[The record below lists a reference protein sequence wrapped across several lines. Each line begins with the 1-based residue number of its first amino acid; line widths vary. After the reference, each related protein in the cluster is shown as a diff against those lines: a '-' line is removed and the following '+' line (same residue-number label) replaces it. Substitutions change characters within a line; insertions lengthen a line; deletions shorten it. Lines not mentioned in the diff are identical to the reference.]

1 VLSDVP
7 GLPSSGFNYLCE
19 NNVTRTIPMILIVRI
34 KMKKVGSFKER
45 KDVEGP
51 SPDMFYKKGK
61 AGRNFFESPD
71 FF

>member
-1 VLSDVP
+1 
-7 GLPSSGFNYLCE
+7 
-19 NNVTRTIPMILIVRI
+19 
-34 KMKKVGSFKER
+34 MKKVGSFKER